1 MNEKM
6 ELSVKFSVD
15 LTEKDYDELT
25 DFLESLNTL
34 PDDSDWTIEEQ
45 LLDILDENGKN
56 CLENLKLIRNKLK
69 KYFG

>member
-1 MNEKM
+1 M